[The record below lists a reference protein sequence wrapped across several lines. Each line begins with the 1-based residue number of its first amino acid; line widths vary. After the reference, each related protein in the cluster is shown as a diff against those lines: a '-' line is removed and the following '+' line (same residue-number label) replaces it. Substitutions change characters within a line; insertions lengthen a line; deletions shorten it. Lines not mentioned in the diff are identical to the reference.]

1 MSKKQR
7 KQGKDEHP
15 WQLIRDSL
23 DAFQPQRLV
32 VQLRELLAPR
42 IPRRARRIDESTRN
56 ALFKEV
62 DALIAANVGAWYR
75 VAGVHLGNESVGA
88 YCKCCSFF
96 NQGDP
101 PDTDLERNLV
111 KILQALRT
119 AHEWLRSLDAH
130 FRSVVLPEDEQGRQ
144 AALSEAVRKTIEL
157 TVDATGCNEAWYHYA
172 HSAVDWLLDALGFG
186 LTDNVRRAVG
196 KALVNF
202 TSWIGPSEAE
212 ARHISDALA
221 LELVKKGFGQRY
233 PQS

>member
-7 KQGKDEHP
+7 KQGKEEHP

-32 VQLRELLAPR
+32 TQLREFLAPR
-42 IPRRARRIDESTRN
+42 IPRGAKRIEENTRK

-62 DALIAANVGAWYR
+62 DALIAANVGPWYR
-75 VAGVHLGNESVGA
+75 VAGVHLGNESIGG
-88 YCKCCSFF
+88 YCQCHSFF
-96 NQGDP
+96 NQGNP

-111 KILQALRT
+111 KILQALRRS
-119 AHEWLRSLDAH
+119 HEWLRSLDAL

-144 AALSEAVRKTIEL
+144 AAISQALGKTIEL
-157 TVDATGCNEAWYHYA
+157 TVEATGCEEAWYNFAY
-172 HSAVDWLLDALGFG
+172 SAVDWLLEALGFRI
-186 LTDNVRRAVG
+186 TDNVRRAVG
-196 KALVNF
+196 KALVDF
-202 TSWIGPSEAE
+202 TSWSGPSAE
-212 ARHISDALA
+212 ETRQISDALA